1 VGRHRRYSLD
11 QELSFSRAARAL
23 ERTDD
28 PKGRRLRNLVM
39 AREAKLKTPIAIRL
53 AGDQAPK
60 LRITLGAIYRFLPEL
75 RRARTDALAD
85 LLRQALLESEA
96 RTAQKVRTEVISKL
110 EPRIAKLEKDAGR
123 ALSPH
128 RDSEPPKGPERT
140 GTNSDRRSS

>member
-60 LRITLGAIYRFLPEL
+60 LRITLGAIYRYLPEL
-75 RRARTDALAD
+75 RRPRTEALAE
-85 LLRQALLESEA
+85 LLRQALTESEV
-96 RTAQKVRTEVISKL
+96 RTFQKVRNEVLQKL
-110 EPRIAKLEKDAGR
+110 EPRIESLEKR
-123 ALSPH
+123 ASATSGHSVPNAAT
-128 RDSEPPKGPERT
+128 KGPERT
-140 GTNSDRRSS
+140 GTNRPGRTS

>member
-1 VGRHRRYSLD
+1 MGRHRRYSLD

-23 ERTDD
+23 ERKDD

-39 AREAKLKTPIAIRL
+39 ARERQLGIPIAIRL

-60 LRITLGAIYRFLPEL
+60 LRVTLGAIYRHLPEL

-96 RTAQKVRTEVISKL
+96 RTAEKIRREVVSPL
-110 EPRIAKLEKDAGR
+110 VSRIESLEKHATR
-123 ALSPH
+123 ARSPH

-140 GTNSDRRSS
+140 GTDSPGRSS

>member
-11 QELSFSRAARAL
+11 QELSFSRAARVL
-23 ERTDD
+23 ERKDD

-39 AREAKLKTPIAIRL
+39 ARERQLGTTIAIRL

-60 LRITLGAIYRFLPEL
+60 LRVTLGAIYRYLPEL

-96 RTAQKVRTEVISKL
+96 RTTQKVLSEVRQKY
-110 EPRIAKLEKDAGR
+110 EPRIESLEKAAGR
-123 ALSPH
+123 ARSPH
-128 RDSEPPKGPERT
+128 RDSTPPKGPERT
-140 GTNSDRRSS
+140 GTDSPGRSS

>member
-1 VGRHRRYSLD
+1 MGRHRRYSLD

-60 LRITLGAIYRFLPEL
+60 LRITLGAIYRYLPEL
-75 RRARTDALAD
+75 RRPRTEALAE
-85 LLRQALLESEA
+85 LLRQALTESEV
-96 RTAQKVRTEVISKL
+96 RTFQKVRNEVLQKL
-110 EPRIAKLEKDAGR
+110 EPRIQTLEKHAAAGMCPEG
-123 ALSPH
+123 SPCVT
-128 RDSEPPKGPERT
+128 KGPERT
-140 GTNSDRRSS
+140 GTNRPGRTS

>member
-1 VGRHRRYSLD
+1 MGRHHRYSLD
-11 QELSFSRAARAL
+11 QELSFSRAAHVL

-39 AREAKLKTPIAIRL
+39 AREQKLGTPIAIRL

-85 LLRQALLESEA
+85 LLRQALLESEV
-96 RTAQKVRTEVISKL
+96 RTAQKVSDHVLKKL
-110 EPRIAKLEKDAGR
+110 EPRIQTLEKDAAR
-123 ALSPH
+123 ARSPH
-128 RDSEPPKGPERT
+128 SAGVPSKGPERT
-140 GTNSDRRSS
+140 GTNTTGRSS

>member
-75 RRARTDALAD
+75 RRARTDVLAD
-85 LLRQALLESEA
+85 LIRQALAESEV
-96 RTAQKVRTEVISKL
+96 RTAQKVRTEVLQKL
-110 EPRIAKLEKDAGR
+110 EPRIESLEKR
-123 ALSPH
+123 ATARLCPDGSPCVT
-128 RDSEPPKGPERT
+128 KGPERT
-140 GTNSDRRSS
+140 GTNRPGRNS